1 MTNTLPTVSIVIPV
15 YNGKRTIRFC
25 LDSIN
30 ALDYPK
36 DKLQVIVVD
45 NNSKDDTPEIIRA
58 NYPWVTLLFER
69 EKQGPH
75 QATNTGVRAATGEII
90 AFTDSDCYAAPDW
103 LRKLVAPFAD
113 ADVVGVGGKIDAYTP
128 ESPVEDFLR
137 ERFAGAN
144 CLRMAEGFPA
154 SLLTGNSAY
163 RTAAVK
169 QVGAFNDNLYTGA
182 EVDLSWRVQW
192 QTGQR
197 VVYVPDAVIYH
208 KFDSRLK
215 RLFRHFHV
223 YGYSEIIL
231 GTMYGHLPNYPRT
244 PARQARFMLGQVRA
258 LGTYAGSITLRAI
271 RGLLRHRNV
280 HEETRLPVMW
290 LLAESGSLYGKLQG
304 LWHTRFY
311 TRPFWKWEHKV
322 I

>member
-1 MTNTLPTVSIVIPV
+1 MNNTLPTVSIVIPV
-15 YNGKRTIRFC
+15 YNGQHTIRFC
-25 LDSIN
+25 LDSIH
-30 ALDYPK
+30 ALDYPT

-45 NNSKDDTPEIIRA
+45 NNSKDETPEIIRREYRWA
-58 NYPWVTLLFER
+58 TLAFER
-69 EKQGPH
+69 QKQGPH
-75 QATNTGVRAATGEII
+75 QATNTGLRQATGEIV
-90 AFTDSDCYAAPDW
+90 AFTDADCYVSPDW

-113 ADVVGVGGKIDAYTP
+113 PDVVGVGGKIDAYTP
-128 ESPVEDFLR
+128 ESPVEEFLR
-137 ERFAGAN
+137 QRFAGAN
-144 CLRMAEGFPA
+144 CVRMAEGFPA

-163 RTAAVK
+163 RMQAVRA
-169 QVGAFNDNLYTGA
+169 VGAFNDNLYTGA
-182 EVDLSWRVQW
+182 EVDLAWRVQW
-192 QTGQR
+192 QTGKR
-197 VVYVPDAVIYH
+197 AVYVPDAVIYH

-231 GTMYGHLPNYPRT
+231 GTMYGHLAGYPRR
-244 PARQARFMLGQVRA
+244 PAQQVRFMLSQARA
-258 LGTYAGSITLRAI
+258 LFNYMGSIGV
-271 RGLLRHRNV
+271 RGVRSVLRHRNV
-280 HEETRLPVMW
+280 REDTRWPLMW